1 MKKGLKISYKMT
13 VMLSLSAVLLISLG
27 YLLFQQ
33 GGREG
38 IQNIDPSGNIKVAA
52 PEFVDASYDGTPKA
66 DVSYNVAPKAD
77 AIMNMKPEFVNSQLN
92 VFNNKF
98 KEDVNAAMTELK
110 NVKTFLA
117 TKKINR
123 TTQID
128 NVEKQ
133 IQVIYK
139 RLNYLAS
146 SLDALYVSP
155 NFKSLSPNIKS
166 IQTMLKSNGYA
177 KDTPMLNE
185 ISTGLDKL
193 IKEGNTPISWFPG
206 RGEKNAQP
214 VVNAEPVG
222 AQSSDLLQTK
232 VSLLQPGT
240 AGAAPMNAQPVDAS
254 APMNVQP
261 AGSFVNA

>member
-66 DVSYNVAPKAD
+66 DVIYDLPPKAD

-92 VFNNKF
+92 IFNNGGKLGI
-98 KEDVNAAMTELK
+98 NAAIAEL
-110 NVKTFLA
+110 NDAKTFLA
-117 TKKINR
+117 TKKNNR

-128 NVEKQ
+128 NAAKQ
-133 IQVIYK
+133 LEVIYK
-139 RLNYLAS
+139 RLNYLLY
-146 SLDALYVSP
+146 SLDALYISP

-166 IQTMLKSNGYA
+166 IQTLLKSNGYT
-177 KDTPMLNE
+177 KDTPVLNK
-185 ISTGLDKL
+185 ISTRLDG
-193 IKEGNTPISWFPG
+193 IIRVGNTPLSDFPG
-206 RGEKNAQP
+206 WGEKNAQP
-214 VVNAEPVG
+214 VNAEPVG

-232 VSLLQPGT
+232 GSLLQPGT
-240 AGAAPMNAQPVDAS
+240 AASAPMNAQPVDAS